1 METVTLIGIDL
12 AKSIFH
18 LQGNDSK
25 GRSIY
30 KKKLNRADLLTF
42 MQSQKPC
49 VVAMEACCGAHQWA
63 RRFKDLGHS
72 PRLISPQ
79 FVKPFVKG
87 NKNDRN
93 DASAICEAAVRP
105 SMRFV
110 AIKSGWQTDLQ
121 AIHRVRTRLSQNRT
135 AVMNEMRGIL
145 AETGLVISQGVIP
158 LKKIAQSI
166 CLTEASVEVSNM
178 CRETIA
184 DLFCEL
190 RDIEERISVQEKRMK
205 EIADKHPVCTQL
217 MKISGIGKI
226 TATALLAAVTDPN
239 EFKNGRHFSAW
250 LGLVPRHSGTGG
262 HNRIGSISKRGDKNL
277 RCLLVHGARAS
288 IRTVT
293 KRNDR
298 TSVWAASLKDKHG
311 YNKAAVALANKN
323 ARIIWAILARGVEYD
338 VNFAATAA

>member
-25 GRSIY
+25 GRCIY
-30 KKKLNRADLLTF
+30 KKKLNRSDLLIF
-42 MQSQKPC
+42 IQSQKPC
-49 VVAMEACCGAHQWA
+49 IVAMEACCGAHQWA
-63 RRFKDLGHS
+63 RKFKAFGHN
-72 PRLISPQ
+72 PKLISPQ

-87 NKNDRN
+87 NKNDWN
-93 DASAICEAAVRP
+93 DAAAICEAAVRP

-121 AIHRVRTRLSQNRT
+121 AIHRVRTRLSHHRT
-135 AVMNEMRGIL
+135 GVMNEMRGIL
-145 AETGLVISQGVIP
+145 AETGVVINQGVTP

-166 CLTEASVEVSNM
+166 CLFESALDVSKM

-184 DLFCEL
+184 DLLCEL
-190 RDIEERISVQEKRMK
+190 TDIEERISVQEKRMK
-205 EIADKHPVCTQL
+205 EIADKHPVCNQL

-226 TATALLAAVTDPN
+226 TATALVAAVTDPN

-277 RCLLVHGARAS
+277 RCLLVHGARSS
-288 IRTVT
+288 IRTVA

-298 TSVWAASLKDKHG
+298 TSLWAASLKEKHG

-323 ARIIWAILARGVEYD
+323 ARIIWAILAKGTEYD
-338 VNFAATAA
+338 VNFAASAA